1 MKSFRIFTNDVGPNA
16 YSCWKLVE
24 APDAQTAIKRVK
36 PWPWE
41 KVLAIVDTSAALAL
55 YGPNGRTGKLPH
67 ARVLDYGRRDG
78 DVAGPM
84 KAI

>member
-1 MKSFRIFTNDVGPNA
+1 MKTFRIFTNDVGPDA
-16 YSCWKLVE
+16 YSCWKRVE
-24 APDAQTAIKRVK
+24 APDAETAIKRVK

-41 KVLAIVDTSAALAL
+41 KVLAIVDTPAALAL
-55 YGPNGRTGKLPH
+55 YGPNGRTGKLPR
-67 ARVLDYGRRDG
+67 AEVLDGGRRLG